1 MKLSQLLGMRLR
13 SLPEGVRP
21 EGLAWL
27 IRAGFVQRL
36 YDGRLAWLPLGQR
49 VLATLAD
56 ALRAELNGLGVP
68 LQPFN
73 VGPRAASLE
82 PGGTPLLQRTTCLE
96 IGRQHIH
103 SYKNLPAVLC
113 DAGDG
118 RSMMLAT
125 LSAGADEASALWEEL
140 NAGTFRALQR
150 CGLAPLVVEDGNG
163 LSFLAPDSAGPAP
176 ALICPRCGYRAMQ
189 ATARFHKPRPP
200 EEVPLPL
207 QKVATPGAKTI
218 AELCAFLGIPPER
231 TAKAVLL
238 TGDLAGV
245 GPRLIF
251 ALVRGDMEVSLA
263 KIAQATG
270 AHTLRPATEEEI
282 RACGAEP
289 GYASPLGV
297 HDALVIVD
305 DLIPYAPN
313 LVAGANEPG
322 YHLRNVTYSSDFEAD
337 VVADIALAQVGS
349 PCPTCGAPLEA
360 LTGLPLARAWRQGAV
375 EATYQDPAG
384 QAHPWHLALWE
395 ADLETWAIALAQRHH
410 DAQGLRWPVTVAPY
424 AVHLVVLMGKQAV
437 PEIKAEAERLY
448 AQLQQA
454 GVAVLFD
461 DRPESAGVKFTDAD
475 LIGLPLRIT
484 LSERTLKAGGAEIKH
499 RGQELSY
506 LVDLKALLPQV
517 LKELETLRAAIEAG
531 IVPWIA

>member
-1 MKLSQLLGMRLR
+1 MKLSQVLGMRLR
-13 SLPEGVRP
+13 SLPEAVRP

-36 YDGRLAWLPLGQR
+36 HDGRLAWLPLGQR
-49 VLATLAD
+49 VLANLAD
-56 ALRAELNGLGVP
+56 VLRAELDGLGVP

-73 VGPRAASLE
+73 VGPRAASPE
-82 PGGTPLLQRTTCLE
+82 PGATPVLHLAACLE

-103 SYKNLPAVLC
+103 SYKNLPVV
-113 DAGDG
+113 
-118 RSMMLAT
+118 
-125 LSAGADEASALWEEL
+125 LSAGAEAAAALGEEL
-140 NAGTFRALQR
+140 NARVFRALQH
-150 CGLAPLVVEDGNG
+150 CGLAPLVVEDGQG
-163 LSFLAPDSAGPAP
+163 LSFLAPDPEGLAH
-176 ALICPRCGYRAMQ
+176 ALICPRCGYRALQ

-218 AELCAFLGIPPER
+218 AELCAFLGVPPER

-251 ALVRGDMEVSLA
+251 ALIRGDMEVSLA

-270 AHTLRPATEEEI
+270 AQSLRPASEEEI

-297 HDALVIVD
+297 HDALIVVD

-313 LVAGANEPG
+313 LVAGANEPR
-322 YHLRNVTYSSDFEAD
+322 YHLRNVTYGSDFQAD
-337 VVADIALAQVGS
+337 LVADIALAQADF
-349 PCPTCGAPLEA
+349 PCPTCGAPLA
-360 LTGLPLARAWRQGAV
+360 DLTGLPLVRVWRQGAV

-384 QAHPWHLALWE
+384 QAQPWHLALWE
-395 ADLETWAIALAQRHH
+395 ADLEAWAIALAQRYH

-424 AVHLVVLMGKQAV
+424 AVQFVVLTGKQAI
-437 PEIKAEAERLY
+437 PEVKAEAERLY
-448 AQLQQA
+448 AQCQQA
-454 GVAVLFD
+454 GIAVLFD
-461 DRPESAGVKFTDAD
+461 DRSESAGVKFADAD

-484 LSERTLKAGGAEIKH
+484 FSERTFKAGGAEIKH
-499 RGQELSY
+499 RAQEISY
-506 LVDLKALLPQV
+506 GVDLKALLPQV
-517 LKELETLRAAIEAG
+517 LKELETLRTAIEAG